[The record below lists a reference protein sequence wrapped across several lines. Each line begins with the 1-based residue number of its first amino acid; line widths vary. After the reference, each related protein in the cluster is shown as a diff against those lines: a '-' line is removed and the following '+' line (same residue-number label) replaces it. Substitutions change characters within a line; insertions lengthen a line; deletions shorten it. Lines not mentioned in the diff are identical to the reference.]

1 MGQSLMRWPMLGLVA
16 GIGGL
21 AGYLL
26 LGGPR
31 LSADVKAVIDQ
42 VVRSGDE
49 SGVITGDTGFATS
62 GSVRIW
68 FESIPPPGPERGV
81 VLLNSSMAADALFWP
96 SMFIRAL
103 GRAGYRVVRYDHRG
117 AGASDWI
124 ADWHRSAPYSLLD
137 MAGDAVAVLDATSVD
152 RAHLVG
158 LSLGG
163 FVAQEVAI
171 AHPHR
176 VASLTLLSTA
186 ADPTDAT
193 LPGPRTSLLLR
204 SGLRGLPLLRYQLLG
219 GEANRVRAIVA
230 KTMIAGSEPRDLSE
244 ARDLSEVGELARTAL
259 YVLRHRGGFNL
270 RAIWQH
276 QTAVA
281 VTRSR
286 YDLLT
291 QVTSP
296 TLIVHGTND
305 PLISF
310 AHAERLA
317 QLLPHAH
324 HLWLDGVGHQ
334 FPYPRLATVVN
345 VITAHMDMTD
355 TGGSGPQPH
364 PEL

>member
-1 MGQSLMRWPMLGLVA
+1 MRWPTLGLVA

-31 LSADVKAVIDQ
+31 LSEDVKAVIDQ
-42 VVRSGDE
+42 VVRSSNE

-68 FESIPPPGPERGV
+68 FESIPPAGPERGV
-81 VLLNSSMAADALFWP
+81 VLLSSSMAADALFWP
-96 SMFIRAL
+96 SKFVQAL
-103 GRAGYRVVRYDHRG
+103 GRAGYRVIRYDHRG

-152 RAHLVG
+152 RAHVVG

-193 LPGPRTSLLLR
+193 LPGPRTGLLLR
-204 SGLRGLPLLRYQLLG
+204 SGLRGLPLLRYRLLG
-219 GEANRVRAIVA
+219 GEANWVRAIVA
-230 KTMIAGSEPRDLSE
+230 KTMIAGSEAS
-244 ARDLSEVGELARTAL
+244 DLSEVGELARTAL

-270 RAIWQH
+270 KAIWQH

-296 TLIVHGTND
+296 TLIVHGTKD

-310 AHAERLA
+310 AHAEQLV

-334 FPYPRLATVVN
+334 FPYPNLATVVN
-345 VITAHMDMTD
+345 VITAHMEMAD
-355 TGGSGPQPH
+355 TGGSGP
-364 PEL
+364 

>member
-1 MGQSLMRWPMLGLVA
+1 MRWPTLGLVA

-31 LSADVKAVIDQ
+31 LSEDVKAVIDQ
-42 VVRSGDE
+42 VVRSGNE

-68 FESIPPPGPERGV
+68 FESIPPAGPERGV
-81 VLLNSSMAADALFWP
+81 VLLSSSMAADALFWP
-96 SMFIRAL
+96 SKFIQAL
-103 GRAGYRVVRYDHRG
+103 GRAGYRVIRYDHRG

-152 RAHLVG
+152 RAHVVG

-193 LPGPRTSLLLR
+193 LPGPRTGLLLR
-204 SGLRGLPLLRYQLLG
+204 SGLRGLPLLRYRLLG
-219 GEANRVRAIVA
+219 GEANWVKAIVA
-230 KTMIAGSEPRDLSE
+230 KSMIGGSEAS
-244 ARDLSEVGELARTAL
+244 DLSEVGELARTAL
-259 YVLRHRGGFNL
+259 YVLRHRGGVNL
-270 RAIWQH
+270 KAIWQH

-291 QVTSP
+291 QVNSP
-296 TLIVHGTND
+296 SLVVHGTDD
-305 PLISF
+305 PIISF
-310 AHAERLA
+310 AHAEQLV

-334 FPYPRLATVVN
+334 FPYPNLATVVN
-345 VITAHMDMTD
+345 VITAHMEMADA
-355 TGGSGPQPH
+355 GGSGP
-364 PEL
+364 

>member
-1 MGQSLMRWPMLGLVA
+1 
-16 GIGGL
+16 
-21 AGYLL
+21 
-26 LGGPR
+26 
-31 LSADVKAVIDQ
+31 
-42 VVRSGDE
+42 RSGDE
-49 SGVITGDTGFATS
+49 CGVITGDTGFAAS

-81 VLLNSSMAADALFWP
+81 VLLSSSMAADALFWP
-96 SMFIRAL
+96 SVFVRGL

-124 ADWHRSAPYSLLD
+124 EDWHRSAPYSLLD
-137 MAGDAVAVLDATSVD
+137 MAGDAVAVLDATAVD
-152 RAHLVG
+152 RAHVVG

-204 SGLRGLPLLRYQLLG
+204 SGLRGLPLLRYRLLG
-219 GEANRVRAIVA
+219 GEANRVRAIIA
-230 KTMIAGSEPRDLSE
+230 KTMIGGGE

-259 YVLRHRGGFNL
+259 YVLRHRRGVNL
-270 RAIWQH
+270 KAIWQH

-281 VTRSR
+281 VTRCR
-286 YDLLT
+286 YELLT

-296 TLIVHGTND
+296 TLIVHGTHD

-310 AHAERLA
+310 AHAEWLA

-334 FPYPRLATVVN
+334 FPYPNLATVVN
-345 VITAHMDMTD
+345 VITSHMDLAD
-355 TGGSGPQPH
+355 AGGSGPDAYREPG
-364 PEL
+364 